1 MAKSVSIEDHFTA
14 ITEAV
19 AALESGD
26 LSLEES
32 LTRYEAGL
40 KAVRAAKV
48 MLDRYA
54 ARLTEL
60 RTEDDGS
67 PTGAG

>member
-19 AALESGD
+19 SALESGD